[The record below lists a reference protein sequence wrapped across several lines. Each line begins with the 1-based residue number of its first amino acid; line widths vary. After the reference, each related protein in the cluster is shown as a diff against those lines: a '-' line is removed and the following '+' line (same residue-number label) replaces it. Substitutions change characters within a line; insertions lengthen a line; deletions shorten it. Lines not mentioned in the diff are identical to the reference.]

1 MEEKLREYKIPL
13 LSLESNSPLS
23 SFDIIGFS
31 LQYELTYTN
40 VLNILDLAG
49 ISLLSE
55 DRGEEDSLIIAGGPC
70 AFNPEPL
77 ADFID
82 LFVIGDGEDIT
93 LELID
98 LYRECRQQGRD
109 KREFLRES
117 ANLGG
122 IYIPSLYKVDY
133 EPQGPIKSITPLDD
147 NIPSKVI
154 KRVVADLNEAF
165 HPTKPVI
172 PFVQAVHD
180 RAVLEVMRGCT
191 RGCRF
196 CQAGMIYRPVRER
209 SLANL
214 LNIADELLA
223 NTGYEEISLMSLS
236 SSDYTR
242 IADLISALMNK
253 YADKRVSI
261 SLPSLRVDS
270 FSLKL
275 AREVQQVRKTGLTF
289 APEAATSR
297 LRQIIN
303 KNISDEDLL
312 ETIEGAFSLG
322 WRTIKLYF
330 MIGLPTEEEEDLQ
343 GISDLVREAARI
355 GKRIHKGAAR
365 VNVTVSSFVP
375 KAHTPFQWEAQI
387 SKEMI
392 EEKHKYLRSH
402 LRERNVKL
410 NLTDSDTS
418 ILEGVFA
425 RGDRR
430 VGKVLYRAWQ
440 LGARFDSWREHFDPD
455 LWERAFRDTGIDP
468 NFYTCRERGED
479 EILPWDMISTGV
491 DKRYLL
497 MERRRAKEGIMTPDC
512 RFERCAGCGI
522 RDILKVENLLAKDIT

>member
-1 MEEKLREYKIPL
+1 
-13 LSLESNSPLS
+13 
-23 SFDIIGFS
+23 
-31 LQYELTYTN
+31 
-40 VLNILDLAG
+40 
-49 ISLLSE
+49 
-55 DRGEEDSLIIAGGPC
+55 
-70 AFNPEPL
+70 
-77 ADFID
+77 
-82 LFVIGDGEDIT
+82 
-93 LELID
+93 
-98 LYRECRQQGRD
+98 
-109 KREFLRES
+109 
-117 ANLGG
+117 
-122 IYIPSLYKVDY
+122 
-133 EPQGPIKSITPLDD
+133 
-147 NIPSKVI
+147 
-154 KRVVADLNEAF
+154 
-165 HPTKPVI
+165 
-172 PFVQAVHD
+172 
-180 RAVLEVMRGCT
+180 
-191 RGCRF
+191 
-196 CQAGMIYRPVRER
+196 
-209 SLANL
+209 
-214 LNIADELLA
+214 
-223 NTGYEEISLMSLS
+223 
-236 SSDYTR
+236 
-242 IADLISALMNK
+242 MNK

-275 AREVQQVRKTGLTF
+275 GREVQQVRKTGLTF

-297 LRQIIN
+297 LRRVIN

-330 MIGLPTEEEEDLQ
+330 MIGLPTEEEEDLR
-343 GISDLVREAARI
+343 GISDLVRGAARM

-440 LGARFDSWREHFDPD
+440 LGARFDSWMEHFNPD
-455 LWERAFRDTGIDP
+455 LWERAFEDTDIDP
-468 NFYTCRERGED
+468 SFYTCRERGED
-479 EILPWDMISTGV
+479 EVLPWDMISPGV

-497 MERRRAKEGIMTPDC
+497 MERKRAKEGLMTPDC

-522 RDILKVENLLAKDIT
+522 RDILRVENLLAKDIT